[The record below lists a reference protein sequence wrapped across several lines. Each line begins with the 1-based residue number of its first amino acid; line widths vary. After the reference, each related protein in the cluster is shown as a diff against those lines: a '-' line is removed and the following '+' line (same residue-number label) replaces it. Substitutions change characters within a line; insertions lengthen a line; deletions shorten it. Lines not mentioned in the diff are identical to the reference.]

1 MTKLIST
8 MSFKLLVVFLILLL
22 LISSPA
28 IFLLGLTISCVYCLF
43 AYYLYISEKIY
54 EYDTNNKSESLNKET
69 V

>member
-8 MSFKLLVVFLILLL
+8 MTFKLLVAFIIFLL

-28 IFLLGLTISCVYCLF
+28 MFLLGLTISGIYILF
-43 AYYLYISEKIY
+43 AYYLYIAEKVY
-54 EYDTNNKSESLNKET
+54 EYDTNNKSESLNKEK